1 MSVKWTPDTVYIC
14 KSLFIACDVN
24 SFLSAMHRLSYLIRK
39 WTQAIVLDKDI
50 GQMIFFKSLDP
61 SI

>member
-14 KSLFIACDVN
+14 KLLFIACDVN
-24 SFLSAMHRLSYLIRK
+24 SFLNAMHRLSYLIRK

-50 GQMIFFKSLDP
+50 GQMIF
-61 SI
+61 